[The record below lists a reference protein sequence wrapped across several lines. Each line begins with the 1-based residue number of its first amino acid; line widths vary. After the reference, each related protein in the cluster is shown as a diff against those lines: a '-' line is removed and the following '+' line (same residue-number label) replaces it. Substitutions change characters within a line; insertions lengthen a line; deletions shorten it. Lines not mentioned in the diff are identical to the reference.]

1 LTRINKSLPKFV
13 AKSFLAINR
22 SRKRL
27 PITRLITAA
36 LVLLLLPHGGQSAAA
51 GKARHVVV
59 VVWDGMRPDFIS
71 SQHTPA
77 LHGLALRGTY
87 FQNHHAVYVSTTVVN
102 GTALNTGAHPERSG
116 IFSNR
121 SYRPE
126 IDPFKTV
133 PAEGLETVR
142 HGDAVT
148 RGHYLGAP
156 TLAEIIQGAG
166 FPTAVC
172 GTKSVALL
180 FDRSEERTSE
190 AAKQSV
196 NFFKGRVLPSSAM
209 AQLVKANNGETF
221 PRTVTYPNVEQ
232 DRWTT
237 KALTDGVWR
246 GGVPKFSLLW
256 LSDPD
261 FTQHDRGPGS
271 KEAIDALENSDR
283 NLASVLRE
291 LEKLNLLDQTDVFV
305 VSDHGFS
312 GVEKRADLITA
323 LRKGG
328 FNAVKEFKRAQAG
341 ETLVVGLGGSVVLY
355 VSDHNDTT
363 TRKLAEFFQASD
375 FAGVIFC
382 RIPVKGTFPLSQ
394 VHIPTNGPDLL
405 VSMRWSAGTNEFG
418 TPGLII
424 EGSEEDVKGSHGAL
438 SPFELHNTLVAAG
451 PDFRPAF
458 NDELP
463 TGNIDLAPTIL
474 WILGITPPQPMDG
487 RVLTE
492 ALISASESA
501 QKAERRTIEA
511 SRVDSLIRWRQYLKF
526 STIGNAIYFDEGNG
540 ATIPK

>member
-1 LTRINKSLPKFV
+1 MIRITLVNVVLFVLTL
-13 AKSFLAINR
+13 
-22 SRKRL
+22 
-27 PITRLITAA
+27 
-36 LVLLLLPHGGQSAAA
+36 GGQSAAA
-51 GKARHVVV
+51 GKAQHVLV

-77 LHGLALRGTY
+77 LYGLVQRGTY
-87 FQNHHAVYVSTTVVN
+87 FENHHAVYVSTTVVN

-126 IDPFKTV
+126 IDPLKTV
-133 PAEGLETVR
+133 AAEGLETVR
-142 HGDAVT
+142 RGDAT
-148 RGHYLGAP
+148 THGHYLLAP

-180 FDRSEERTSE
+180 FDRLEDRISE

-196 NFFKGRVLPSSAM
+196 NLFKGRVLPSSAM
-209 AQLVKANNGETF
+209 SQLVRANNGESF
-221 PRTVTYPNVEQ
+221 PRAVTYPNIAQ

-271 KEAIDALENSDR
+271 REAINALENSDR
-283 NLASVLRE
+283 NLASVVKR
-291 LEKLNLLDQTDVFV
+291 LEELNLLGQTDIFV

-312 GVEKRADLITA
+312 GVARRADVVGA
-323 LRKGG
+323 LRNAG
-328 FNAVKEFKRAQAG
+328 FNAVTEFAKSRPG

-355 VSDHNDTT
+355 VSDHNETT
-363 TRKLAEFFQASD
+363 TRKLAEFFQGSD

-394 VHIPTNGPDLL
+394 VHIPATNGPDLL

-418 TPGLII
+418 TPGLLI
-424 EGSEEDVKGSHGAL
+424 EGSEEEVKGSHGAL

-458 NDELP
+458 KDELP

-474 WILGITPPQPMDG
+474 WILGIKPPQPMDG
-487 RVLTE
+487 RVLIE
-492 ALISASESA
+492 ALINSSESA
-501 QKAERRTIEA
+501 PKAERRTIVA
-511 SRVDSLIRWRQYLKF
+511 SRLDSLIRWRQYLKF
-526 STIGNAIYFDEGNG
+526 STVGKAVYFDEGNG
-540 ATIPK
+540 TTIP

>member
-1 LTRINKSLPKFV
+1 LIRIT
-13 AKSFLAINR
+13 LAIVVLFTLAFGNR
-22 SRKRL
+22 CS
-27 PITRLITAA
+27 
-36 LVLLLLPHGGQSAAA
+36 GA
-51 GKARHVVV
+51 GKAQHVIV

-71 SQHTPA
+71 PQHTPA
-77 LHGLALRGTY
+77 LYGLAQRGTY
-87 FQNHHAVYVSTTVVN
+87 FENHHAVYVTTTVVN

-121 SYRPE
+121 SYRPD
-126 IDPFKTV
+126 IDPIKTV
-133 PAEGLETVR
+133 GAEGLETVR
-142 HGDAVT
+142 RGDAT
-148 RGHYLGAP
+148 THGHYLLAP

-221 PRTVTYPNVEQ
+221 PRTITYPNIAQ

-237 KALTDGVWR
+237 KALLDGVWR
-246 GGVPKFSLLW
+246 GGIPKFSMLW

-271 KEAIDALENSDR
+271 KEAIAALECSDR
-283 NLASVLRE
+283 NLASVEKR
-291 LEKLNLLDQTDVFV
+291 LEELNLLSQTDIFV

-312 GVEKRADLITA
+312 GVAKRADVVGA
-323 LRKGG
+323 LRKAG
-328 FNAVKEFKRAQAG
+328 FNAVTDFKSSQPG

-394 VHIPTNGPDLL
+394 VHISATNGPDLL

-418 TPGLII
+418 TPGLMI
-424 EGSEEDVKGSHGAL
+424 EGSEEEVKGSHGAL

-451 PDFRPAF
+451 PDFQSAF
-458 NDELP
+458 KDELP

-474 WILGITPPQPMDG
+474 SILGITPPQPMDG

-492 ALISASESA
+492 ALINVSDSAP
-501 QKAERRTIEA
+501 KVERRTIEA
-511 SRVDSLIRWRQYLKF
+511 SRLDSLIHWRQYLKF
-526 STIGNAIYFDEGNG
+526 TTVGKAIYFDEGNG